1 MLTAERP
8 FSRQGAPASSKGWC
22 NLNTASLMHL
32 VLFSMHLHCYFTEQK
47 SKKLR
52 PCEVEKEQKCL
63 MCMIFVELL
72 CKYECQS
79 PKVEKHTKCKQV
91 NERCLGC
98 FR

>member
-8 FSRQGAPASSKGWC
+8 FSRQGAPAPSKGWC

-52 PCEVEKEQKCL
+52 PCEVEKEQNV
-63 MCMIFVELL
+63 FDVYDL
-72 CKYECQS
+72 CRIIM
-79 PKVEKHTKCKQV
+79 QV
-91 NERCLGC
+91 
-98 FR
+98 